1 MEIRTVSSDTSGPVL
16 VVPVFADRTPGP
28 GAEEVFAALDWV
40 EDHLETVGFDGSEGS
55 VAVVP
60 TGGGF
65 RFDTVVFTGLGDEA
79 DHETVRQASAV
90 ARRALPKVD
99 RVATT
104 LHRVDL
110 DGAVRA
116 TVEGFLLGGYAFD
129 TYRSD
134 SPERTHP
141 DLELAGEV
149 PGWETEM
156 ETARVVAEAV
166 MLARDLVNTPARD
179 KGPADLADRMA
190 AVAAVHGVAAEIW
203 DEGRLAAEQMGGL
216 LGVGAGSH
224 RPPRLLHLSYRP
236 EGARGSLAFVGKGI
250 VFDSGGLSLKPAKSM
265 ETMKTDMSGAA
276 AVAAAVVAVARLGVP
291 VAVDA
296 YAALAENM
304 PGGGATR
311 PGDVVTCR
319 NGKTIEV
326 LNTDAEG
333 RLVLADAL
341 ALAAEAEPDLI
352 VDVATLTGA
361 CMVALGERIGGL
373 FASDDDVADRVAA
386 AASGAGERL
395 WRLPLPRDYRSNID
409 SDVADMKNTGERW
422 GGAINAALLLAE
434 FTDGRPWAH
443 LDIAGPARSSK
454 DRHYLSKGGTGFGV
468 RTLVEV
474 ARSMAD

>member
-1 MEIRTVSSDTSGPVL
+1 MEIRTVSADAACPVL
-16 VVPVFADRTPGP
+16 VAPVFAERTPGP
-28 GAEEVFAALDWV
+28 GADEVFAELTWV
-40 EDHLETVGFDGSEGS
+40 DAHLEAVGFDGTRGS

-60 TGGGF
+60 TAGTF
-65 RFDTVVFTGLGDEA
+65 RHDTVLFVGLGDEA
-79 DHETVRQASAV
+79 DHETVRQAAAS
-90 ARRALPKVD
+90 ARRALPKVG
-99 RVATT
+99 RVGTT

-116 TVEGFLLGGYAFD
+116 CVEGFLLGGYAFD

-134 SPERTHP
+134 PPERTRP
-141 DLELAGEV
+141 DLELVGDV
-149 PGWETEM
+149 DGWEADVEI
-156 ETARVVAEAV
+156 ARVVAEAV
-166 MLARDLVNTPARD
+166 MAARDLVNTPARD

-190 AVAAVHGVAAEIW
+190 AAAAEHGVTAEIW
-203 DEGRLAAEQMGGL
+203 DEERLAAERMGGI

-224 RPPRLLHLSYRP
+224 RPPRLAHLSYRP
-236 EGARGSLAFVGKGI
+236 EGAVASLAFVGKGI

-311 PGDVVTCR
+311 PGDVLTAR

-341 ALAAEAEPDLI
+341 ALAAEGEPDLI

-361 CMVALGERIGGL
+361 CMVALGEHIGGL
-373 FASDDDVADRVAA
+373 FASDDDVAARVGAA
-386 AASGAGERL
+386 AVAAGERL
-395 WRLPLPRDYRSNID
+395 WHLPLPRDYRPNID
-409 SDVADMKNTGERW
+409 SEVADMKNTGERW

-454 DRHYLSKGGTGFGV
+454 EQHYLSKGGTGFGV
-468 RTLVEV
+468 RTLVEL
-474 ARSMAD
+474 ARSMAE